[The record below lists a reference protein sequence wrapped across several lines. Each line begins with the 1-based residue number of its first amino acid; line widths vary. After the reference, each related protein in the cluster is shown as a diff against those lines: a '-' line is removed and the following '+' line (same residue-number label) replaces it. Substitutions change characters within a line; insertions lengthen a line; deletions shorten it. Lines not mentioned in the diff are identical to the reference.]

1 MRKLRLLIVIP
12 LLIAFCGLSV
22 GIVNSAEITQ
32 ASGKILIDLSHAER
46 ITIDATVSPN
56 LDTSKND
63 RIYSWQ
69 DWADAMRKEGYT
81 LKLLTK
87 GPITSNVL
95 KDYDLLIVAEP
106 DISNAKPSLFSS
118 DEAKA
123 ISGFV
128 KSGNSLLLSG
138 QSFMGGETSTSYFED
153 YNSSYS
159 NSGVQNDLLKKLDSG
174 VRFTTSPQ
182 NSNDGD
188 IVIDENKNSEV
199 GGSPADIWITNGN
212 TSNPVWDNVPEKK
225 FVLFHG
231 SSIDITKDSAY
242 VIAQGD
248 KETFTSTDKA
258 SVMYQEQRERTIE
271 ELKNVEEF
279 GHIVKKK
286 GSMPVVIAE
295 DIYGCGKIIAYGDA
309 SAWQDKEY
317 WGTVFTSSQYH
328 ETELAHSMIKY
339 LIQKEVGCNST
350 GGPSGKPSS
359 ASPVSKPTTPSQSGA
374 GGSPSGTGP
383 VSSVKT
389 SDIPVIVSVP
399 DAAVFTSAC
408 ENKCGTIFPNSADIS
423 VSPAVDNGK
432 AVTIIQ
438 PNDVDDSGTRSTSG
452 KTLNSFTT
460 TNCGLGT
467 TIKGLENL
475 NPSGVTTTADVSTGG
490 DSSGRAV
497 GTTTDTNSGIDVTVP
512 DANAVS
518 SACQSKCGSLFGN
531 NANIVNTGSISA
543 TSSTAKSSTIASD
556 SGRAVSSSGTGKTLN
571 SLGSSGNVATLDTS
585 ADLSVTMPDA
595 NAVSSAC
602 QSKCG
607 SLFGNNANIVNTGS
621 ISATSSTAKSSTIAS
636 DSGRAVSSSGTGKTL
651 NSLGSSENVATLDTS
666 ADLSVTVPDANAVSS
681 ACQSKCGSLFG
692 NTYANT
698 VNAGS
703 ISATSS
709 TVKASTVSS
718 DSGRAVSSS
727 NSGKTLNS
735 LGASD
740 SITTADVSTGGDS
753 SGRAVGTTT
762 DTNSGI
768 DVTVPDA
775 NVVSSACQ
783 SKCDSMF
790 GNSYANT
797 VNAGSISATSSTV
810 KASTVSSDSGRAISS
825 TESGKTLNSLGS
837 SSADVATSDSSGRAV
852 GTTADTTTDI
862 SLNVP
867 DAKTVSS
874 ACQSKCGSMFGN
886 SYANTV
892 NAGSISATSS
902 TVKASTVSSDSG
914 RAVSSTDTGKTLNSL
929 GSSSTDIATSDSSG
943 RSVGTTADTSGSVNI
958 NFDVNSGDAPTY
970 LNCLYN
976 SCMDTCPVNTCTD
989 SCESGTCAG
998 NCESNSCMD
1007 TCNTNSCTDTC
1018 AVNTCVDTCETETMK
1033 AITTANKVQANTIT
1047 SEPNNERAVVSDTT
1061 TPVTAQSFTVQGDSP
1076 SKLSG
1081 ETAFVVNPT
1090 QTENKPS
1097 AVVVYVVQPT
1107 TPAEISLIGFQNGFV
1122 FSTPTTAGPSGS
1134 VFLVKSGSD
1143 SGSGQSS
1150 GTVIGNFASSI
1161 LKPNFLSNETSGKN
1175 TVNASQNKT
1184 NITKILTP
1192 QVTVTK
1198 NK

>member
-543 TSSTAKSSTIASD
+543 TSSTAKSSTVASD

-585 ADLSVTMPDA
+585 AD
-595 NAVSSAC
+595 VSCFKTALVS
-602 QSKCG
+602 
-607 SLFGNNANIVNTGS
+607 FENI
-621 ISATSSTAKSSTIAS
+621 
-636 DSGRAVSSSGTGKTL
+636 L
-651 NSLGSSENVATLDTS
+651 
-666 ADLSVTVPDANAVSS
+666 
-681 ACQSKCGSLFG
+681 
-692 NTYANT
+692 
-698 VNAGS
+698 
-703 ISATSS
+703 
-709 TVKASTVSS
+709 
-718 DSGRAVSSS
+718 
-727 NSGKTLNS
+727 
-735 LGASD
+735 
-740 SITTADVSTGGDS
+740 
-753 SGRAVGTTT
+753 
-762 DTNSGI
+762 
-768 DVTVPDA
+768 
-775 NVVSSACQ
+775 
-783 SKCDSMF
+783 
-790 GNSYANT
+790 
-797 VNAGSISATSSTV
+797 
-810 KASTVSSDSGRAISS
+810 
-825 TESGKTLNSLGS
+825 
-837 SSADVATSDSSGRAV
+837 
-852 GTTADTTTDI
+852 
-862 SLNVP
+862 
-867 DAKTVSS
+867 
-874 ACQSKCGSMFGN
+874 
-886 SYANTV
+886 
-892 NAGSISATSS
+892 
-902 TVKASTVSSDSG
+902 
-914 RAVSSTDTGKTLNSL
+914 
-929 GSSSTDIATSDSSG
+929 
-943 RSVGTTADTSGSVNI
+943 
-958 NFDVNSGDAPTY
+958 
-970 LNCLYN
+970 
-976 SCMDTCPVNTCTD
+976 
-989 SCESGTCAG
+989 
-998 NCESNSCMD
+998 
-1007 TCNTNSCTDTC
+1007 
-1018 AVNTCVDTCETETMK
+1018 
-1033 AITTANKVQANTIT
+1033 
-1047 SEPNNERAVVSDTT
+1047 ER
-1061 TPVTAQSFTVQGDSP
+1061 
-1076 SKLSG
+1076 L
-1081 ETAFVVNPT
+1081 
-1090 QTENKPS
+1090 
-1097 AVVVYVVQPT
+1097 
-1107 TPAEISLIGFQNGFV
+1107 
-1122 FSTPTTAGPSGS
+1122 
-1134 VFLVKSGSD
+1134 
-1143 SGSGQSS
+1143 
-1150 GTVIGNFASSI
+1150 
-1161 LKPNFLSNETSGKN
+1161 
-1175 TVNASQNKT
+1175 
-1184 NITKILTP
+1184 
-1192 QVTVTK
+1192 
-1198 NK
+1198 